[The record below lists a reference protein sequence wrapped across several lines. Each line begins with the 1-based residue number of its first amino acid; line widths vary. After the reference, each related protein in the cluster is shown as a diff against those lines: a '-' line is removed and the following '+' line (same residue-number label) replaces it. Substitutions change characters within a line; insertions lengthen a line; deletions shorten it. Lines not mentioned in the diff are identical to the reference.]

1 MKKIVIIIAVIAFP
15 FLIQAQTKG
24 ESLHAK
30 YSNIDGFN
38 SFSFAG
44 SFLKNLDFDVD
55 EDELEKNITGD
66 CKNIKFL
73 SYKHVTGTETKFRNI
88 VSSQLTKGSSYKE
101 VLTDRDE
108 DDNSDEIHFY
118 AKASGKKKF
127 SEFHVLH
134 YNENRTSLVSF
145 FGDFKV
151 DELETLSHFSFDS
164 DDEEDN

>member
-1 MKKIVIIIAVIAFP
+1 MVIAFP
-15 FLIQAQTKG
+15 FLLQAQTKG
-24 ESLHAK
+24 EKLHAK

-66 CKNIKFL
+66 CKTIKFL
-73 SYKHVTGTETKFRNI
+73 SLKHLSETSTKFKKL
-88 VSSQLTKGSSYKE
+88 VSSQLAKGDAYKE
-101 VLTDRDE
+101 ILKDRDKDS
-108 DDNSDEIHFY
+108 DDVHFY
-118 AKASGKKKF
+118 AKANGKKKY

-134 YNENRTSLVSF
+134 YNKNRTSLVSF

-151 DELETLSHFSFDS
+151 EELKTLSHFTFDE
-164 DDEEDN
+164 DDKDEDED